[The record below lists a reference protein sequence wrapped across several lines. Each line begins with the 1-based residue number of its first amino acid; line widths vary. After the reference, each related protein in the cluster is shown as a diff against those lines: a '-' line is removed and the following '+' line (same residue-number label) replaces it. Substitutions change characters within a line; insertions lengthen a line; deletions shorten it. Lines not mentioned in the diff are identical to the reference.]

1 MVLETRDRVDPE
13 ALECFDASRVRSIE
27 IARSEVVYSPG
38 ERVGEIY
45 VILAGHVSIARLT
58 GEGRRLVTDILG
70 AGDAFGD
77 LTLGSSSASI
87 EVAEALTDLQLLA
100 IDSGYAA
107 ELARCD
113 PKWAIRLIVAA
124 AGRVN
129 HAVERLQEFSY
140 RDVEARVAA
149 AVLRYAFDGESTAHA
164 SHQEIGDIAGTY
176 RETVTRVLNEL
187 QSRGVVRLGRCQVEI
202 ADRRALEVIAG
213 AAERG
218 GGG

>member
-1 MVLETRDRVDPE
+1 MFRRVEGTLARDRT
-13 ALECFDASRVRSIE
+13 LGGRVRPW
-27 IARSEVVYSPG
+27 R
-38 ERVGEIY
+38 
-45 VILAGHVSIARLT
+45 AGRADLRDPRRPRQHRAAD
-58 GEGRRLVTDILG
+58 GRRLVTDILG

-87 EVAEALTDLQLLA
+87 EEAEALTDLQLLA

-107 ELARCD
+107 GLARCD
-113 PKWAIRLIVAA
+113 SKWALRLIEAA

-129 HAVERLQEFSY
+129 QSVERLQELSY

-187 QSRGVVRLGRCQVEI
+187 QSRGVVRLGRCRIEI
-202 ADRRALEVIAG
+202 ADRRALEAIA
-213 AAERG
+213 RR
-218 GGG
+218 